1 MDSFLHFLNR
11 EVVVDMEAIYVYI
24 GEVENVSDKTVTLIN
39 ADVHDLRDSETTRE
53 RYVLDTKLHGVRA
66 NRQRVLLSR
75 TQVLSMSLLEDILE

>member
-11 EVVVDMEAIYVYI
+11 QVVVDVEAMYVYI
-24 GEVENVSDKTVTLIN
+24 GEVENVSDKTLTLIN